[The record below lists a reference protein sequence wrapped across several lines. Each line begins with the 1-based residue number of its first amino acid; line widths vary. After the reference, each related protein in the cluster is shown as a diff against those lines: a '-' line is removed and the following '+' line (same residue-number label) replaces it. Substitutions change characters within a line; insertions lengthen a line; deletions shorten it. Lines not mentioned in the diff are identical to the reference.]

1 MIALAMH
8 TARARA
14 SSLAGSFIALA
25 LGVGLLSGMALTLA
39 STIGAGNEPPRWYV
53 NARTVIAGTDTVSVT
68 TGSGEDRE
76 TETQRAAESRAVPAE
91 LSTVDPTGIVDYA
104 GYASA
109 DGAPGDT
116 AHPWSSAALHD
127 YAWFAGGA
135 PRGDGEVVLTA
146 PTALRPGD
154 TVTLHTREGPK
165 PFTVSG
171 VLSTAAQPAFY
182 VTDAKAKELAGGR
195 IRAIAGNADPAR
207 VRAAVGDRA
216 LVLTGDD
223 RRRAEPDPDA
233 DKLVVAVSLLG
244 TTCGLAGFVSVFVVA
259 GTFGYAVAA
268 RRREFGLLRTAGAT
282 PRQVRRLV
290 LGEAVAV
297 GALAST
303 TGGVVGTLIAPAF
316 AHWLARIGFAP
327 ARFTAHF
334 IFWPVAAAFGVGMI
348 VAVTGAWLAAR
359 RAGRVRPVEAL
370 RDAAVD
376 RRPMTLGRWIV
387 GLAAF
392 GGAVP
397 VILVLSS
404 VHSAVAAALIL
415 PVAMLLVI
423 GCAMLAPLLIPPLV
437 WLLTV
442 PLSASRGA
450 VGLLAR
456 RSAVTSVRRTAST
469 VAPILVTL
477 GISGAMLAGTQ
488 TLTRT
493 TQDSASSRVRATAM
507 IAGPGLSDPTVAAVR
522 AVPGVAA
529 AVPVTDTPVYVTD
542 AGSPDEWTG
551 RYVNGPD
558 VAGVLDLPVVAGS
571 LADLTGTG
579 TIAVPAGRWRLGDT
593 AHLWLGDSAPV
604 DLRVVAVLAGQ
615 IDLEDSVLLPWALRD
630 AHTSRP
636 LADTVYLRLNPGTD
650 LSAVG
655 AAAARDGGALIPAT
669 DYLDAADKEQEH
681 TNQLALVAVLGV
693 SLIYT
698 AIAIANTLV
707 MATGDRSG
715 ELATLRLTGATPRQV
730 LRVIGV
736 EAVLVTVVGVL
747 LAAVVTGIT
756 VLGMHSGLTPVAARV
771 SLVVPWWPL
780 AGIAG
785 TCLVLAVLS
794 SLVPAALVMR
804 HRPVELAGVRE

>member
-14 SSLAGSFIALA
+14 TSLAGSFIALA

-39 STIGAGNEPPRWYV
+39 STIGAGHEPPRWYV
-53 NARTVIAGTDTVSVT
+53 NARTVIAGTDAVSIT
-68 TGSGEDRE
+68 SGTGEDRE
-76 TETQRAAESRAVPAE
+76 TETERTSEPQAVPAA
-91 LSTVDPTGIVDYA
+91 LSTVDPTGVVDYA
-104 GYASA
+104 GYAVA

-127 YAWFAGGA
+127 YAWVAGRA

-154 TVTLHTREGPK
+154 AVTLHTREGPK

-182 VTDAKAKELAGGR
+182 VTDPVAKELAGGR

-244 TTCGLAGFVSVFVVA
+244 TTCGLAGFVSIFVVA

-268 RRREFGLLRTAGAT
+268 RRREFGLMRTAGAT

-290 LGEAVAV
+290 LGEAIAV
-297 GALAST
+297 GAVAST
-303 TGGVVGTLIAPAF
+303 AGGVVGTLIAPAF
-316 AHWLARIGFAP
+316 AHWLGRIGFAP
-327 ARFTAHF
+327 ANFTAHF
-334 IFWPVAAAFGVGMI
+334 IFWPVASAFGVGMV

-359 RAGRVRPVEAL
+359 RAGRVRPIEAL

-397 VILVLSS
+397 VILVLES

-423 GCAMLAPLLIPPLV
+423 GCAMFAPLLIPPLV
-437 WLLTV
+437 CLLTA
-442 PLSASRGA
+442 PLSGFRGA

-469 VAPILVTL
+469 VAPILVTI
-477 GISGAMLAGTQ
+477 GISGAMLAATD
-488 TLTRT
+488 TLNRT
-493 TQDSASSRVRATAM
+493 TQVSAASRVRATAM
-507 IAGPGLSDPTVAAVR
+507 IAGSGLSDPTVAAVR

-529 AVPVTDTPVYVTD
+529 AVPVTDTPVYVSEG
-542 AGSPDEWTG
+542 GSPDEWNG

-558 VAGVLDLPVVAGS
+558 VASVLDLPVVAGNLS
-571 LADLTGTG
+571 DLTGTG

-593 AHLWLGDSAPV
+593 AQLWLGDSAPV
-604 DLRVVAVLAGQ
+604 KLRVVAVLADQ
-615 IDLEDSVLLPWALRD
+615 IDLDATVLLPWALRD

-636 LADTVYLRLNPGTD
+636 LADTVYLRLNPGAD
-650 LSAVG
+650 LSTVDGVAG
-655 AAAARDGGALIPAT
+655 RDGGAVIPAN
-669 DYLDAADKEQEH
+669 DYLDAADKEQER
-681 TNQLALVAVLGV
+681 TNRLALIALLGMA
-693 SLIYT
+693 LLYT
-698 AIAIANTLV
+698 GIAIANTLV
-707 MATGDRSG
+707 MATGDRAG

-736 EAVLVTVVGVL
+736 EAMLVTLVGVL
-747 LAAVVTGIT
+747 LGGVVTGIT
-756 VLGMHSGLTPVAARV
+756 VLGMRSGLAPVAGRV
-771 SLVVPWWPL
+771 ALDVPWQPM

-794 SLVPAALVMR
+794 SLVPAAFALKR
-804 HRPVELAGVRE
+804 

>member
-1 MIALAMH
+1 
-8 TARARA
+8 
-14 SSLAGSFIALA
+14 
-25 LGVGLLSGMALTLA
+25 
-39 STIGAGNEPPRWYV
+39 
-53 NARTVIAGTDTVSVT
+53 
-68 TGSGEDRE
+68 
-76 TETQRAAESRAVPAE
+76 
-91 LSTVDPTGIVDYA
+91 
-104 GYASA
+104 
-109 DGAPGDT
+109 
-116 AHPWSSAALHD
+116 
-127 YAWFAGGA
+127 
-135 PRGDGEVVLTA
+135 
-146 PTALRPGD
+146 
-154 TVTLHTREGPK
+154 
-165 PFTVSG
+165 
-171 VLSTAAQPAFY
+171 
-182 VTDAKAKELAGGR
+182 
-195 IRAIAGNADPAR
+195 
-207 VRAAVGDRA
+207 
-216 LVLTGDD
+216 
-223 RRRAEPDPDA
+223 
-233 DKLVVAVSLLG
+233 
-244 TTCGLAGFVSVFVVA
+244 VFVVA

-327 ARFTAHF
+327 AQFTAHF

-348 VAVTGAWLAAR
+348 IAVTGAWLAAR

-397 VILVLSS
+397 VVLVLES

-423 GCAMLAPLLIPPLV
+423 GCAMFAPLLIPPLV

-456 RSAVTSVRRTAST
+456 RSAVTAVRRTAST

-477 GISGAMLAGTQ
+477 GISGAMLAGTE

-558 VAGVLDLPVVAGS
+558 VAGVLDLPVAAGN

-604 DLRVVAVLAGQ
+604 DLRVVAVLAEQ

-636 LADTVYLRLNPGTD
+636 LADTVYLRLNPGAD

-655 AAAARDGGALIPAT
+655 AVAARDGGAVIPAT

-681 TNQLALVAVLGV
+681 TGQLALIAVLGV

-707 MATGDRSG
+707 MATGDRAG

-747 LAAVVTGIT
+747 LSAVVTGIT
-756 VLGMHSGLTPVAARV
+756 VLGMRSGLTPVAARV

-780 AGIAG
+780 GGIAG